1 MGMTELTQFSWDIIR
16 SEYERGRPAGR
27 LCEHYGVARS
37 TFYARANAEGWRK
50 PGAPPLDGYVDTP
63 PPTPPPTHE
72 MARTALAHAAQ
83 AMAQGRLAEAERWSR
98 LVRRFRDL
106 AMEEHRAGEWIT
118 AVQRGES
125 KARALEGV
133 QPVDTCPAGEAG
145 LNPCEDEE
153 TFEGLDT
160 LDCPED
166 EDESSPDPLTADPL
180 TADRFA
186 ALRARVAAAARAKGL
201 TEPDWSL
208 LTEDDL
214 PPALREGDWEKDA
227 EEEGDP

>member
-1 MGMTELTQFSWDIIR
+1 
-16 SEYERGRPAGR
+16 
-27 LCEHYGVARS
+27 
-37 TFYARANAEGWRK
+37 
-50 PGAPPLDGYVDTP
+50 
-63 PPTPPPTHE
+63 
-72 MARTALAHAAQ
+72 
-83 AMAQGRLAEAERWSR
+83 
-98 LVRRFRDL
+98 
-106 AMEEHRAGEWIT
+106 MEEHRAGEWIT
-118 AVQRGES
+118 ALQRGEA
-125 KARALEGV
+125 KARALGGV
-133 QPVDTCPAGEAG
+133 QPMDRSPAGEAG
-145 LNPCEDEE
+145 LNPCDDEE

-166 EDESSPDPLTADPL
+166 EDESSPDPRL

-214 PPALREGDWEKDA
+214 PPALREGAWERDA